1 MQKVHEIQ
9 EDISKY
15 NQDFSKKYNEMN
27 DMMKEK
33 FNGFIKEIQNF
44 NENFKFHWSS
54 FIFNQ
59 FIYFSQDSA
68 LQAFLKMD
76 TKMRDLGNKLNLIVN
91 EVSEQIAGIPSL
103 VKYNFENI

>member
-44 NENFKFHWSS
+44 NENFKFH
-54 FIFNQ
+54 
-59 FIYFSQDSA
+59 
-68 LQAFLKMD
+68 
-76 TKMRDLGNKLNLIVN
+76 
-91 EVSEQIAGIPSL
+91 
-103 VKYNFENI
+103 